1 MSKRRKLGLVKALA
15 IRARPGAW
23 PNSSGTLL
31 AAEAEDLIV
40 SGRRDQMTNNS
51 RVAHVFL
58 ALSSLLVVLAIGC
71 SSSNPTSP
79 GSTAA
84 VNTSSAT
91 SPGSGS
97 TGTLTVMLKD
107 LPFDAK
113 ALLVSFTEVKAHL
126 VDTSGGHWMTLSGQN
141 VTCDLAQLEHVEEVL
156 AGGSLP
162 AGHYTQLRLVA
173 ATAAIYFDKP
183 WVSSSPCVV
192 GTVVAPD
199 GDMDWVTVPPDP
211 IILNRQFVLDQ
222 GTKMTITLDFDGA
235 KSIHKTGNGTYMM
248 KPVISVVSEVVQ
260 P

>member
-1 MSKRRKLGLVKALA
+1 
-15 IRARPGAW
+15 
-23 PNSSGTLL
+23 
-31 AAEAEDLIV
+31 
-40 SGRRDQMTNNS
+40 MTNNS

-58 ALSSLLVVLAIGC
+58 ALSALLVVLAIACGD
-71 SSSNPTSP
+71 SNPTSP
-79 GSTAA
+79 GSAPA

-91 SPGSGS
+91 SPGTGS

-107 LPFDAK
+107 QPFNAK
-113 ALLVSFTEVKAHL
+113 ALLVSFTEVSAHL
-126 VDTSGGHWMTLSGQN
+126 VDASGGRWMTLSDQD
-141 VTCDLAQLEHVEEVL
+141 VTCDLVQLEHVEDML

-173 ATAAIYFDKP
+173 ATAAIYFENE
-183 WVSSSPCVV
+183 WVSPSPCVV
-192 GTVVAPD
+192 GTIVAPL
-199 GDMDWVTVPPDP
+199 GDMEQVTVPPDP